1 MDFMATK
8 GIEYL
13 MVIGYLLLFIPFWL
27 LLERRARPAMATVPV
42 WAGDP
47 VAAMRGWFAVPDG
60 PSYHRGH
67 TWAAPVAAGRYRVGV
82 DDFARRLLGTPDE
95 LDLPPVGAR
104 LAEGETG
111 FRFRLDGRSIDLL
124 SPVAGRVVAL
134 NRDVLAD
141 PGRVTDD
148 PYGDGWLFE
157 VEAPPSTLR
166 NLLPARL
173 ARSWMEEAA
182 AALSGRMSAEL
193 GPVLQDGGVP
203 VPGFAR
209 ELSPE
214 RWPEIAAEL
223 LLTAPVEA
231 AEVAEAASVASAAVS
246 VSSDHP
252 SS

>member
-1 MDFMATK
+1 MDFMASK

-13 MVIGYLLLFIPFWL
+13 MVIGYLLLSVPFWL
-27 LLERRARPAMATVPV
+27 LLERRRRAAMPVPV
-42 WAGDP
+42 PAWTTDP
-47 VAAMRGWFAVPDG
+47 VAAIRGWFAVPDG

-67 TWAAPVAAGRYRVGV
+67 TWAAPIAAGRFRVGV
-82 DDFARRLLGTPDE
+82 DDFAQRLLGRPDALE
-95 LDLPPVGAR
+95 LPAVGAR
-104 LAEGETG
+104 LAEGEPG
-111 FRFRLDGRSIDLL
+111 FRFRFGGKSVDLL

-134 NRDVLAD
+134 NRDVLTD
-141 PGRVTDD
+141 PGQVSHD

-157 VEAPPSTLR
+157 VEAPPSTLA

-182 AALSGRMSAEL
+182 AALSGRLSAEL
-193 GPVLQDGGVP
+193 GPVLHDGGVP

-223 LLTAPVEA
+223 LLTAPGGA
-231 AEVAEAASVASAAVS
+231 ADVAVPT

>member
-1 MDFMATK
+1 MDFMASK

-13 MVIGYLLLFIPFWL
+13 MVIGYLLLSIPFWVL
-27 LLERRARPAMATVPV
+27 FERWTRPARLAGAVLAPAWAT
-42 WAGDP
+42 DS
-47 VAAMRGWFAVPDG
+47 VAAIRGWFAVPDG

-82 DDFARRLLGTPDE
+82 DDFAQRLLGRPDAFE
-95 LDLPPVGAR
+95 LPAVGAR
-104 LAEGETG
+104 LAEGEPG
-111 FRFRLDGRSIDLL
+111 FRFRLDGKSVDLL

-141 PGRVTDD
+141 PGRVSDD
-148 PYGDGWLFE
+148 PYGAGWLFE
-157 VEAPPSTLR
+157 VEAPPSTLA

-173 ARSWMEEAA
+173 ARTWMEETA

-214 RWPEIAAEL
+214 RWPEIAGEL
-223 LLTAPVEA
+223 LLTAPPAAA
-231 AEVAEAASVASAAVS
+231 AETATATAVP
-246 VSSDHP
+246 VSSDPAP
-252 SS
+252 S

>member
-1 MDFMATK
+1 MDFMASK

-13 MVIGYLLLFIPFWL
+13 MVIGYLALSIPFWL
-27 LLERRARPAMATVPV
+27 LLERWTRPARAAVPV
-42 WAGDP
+42 PAWIGDP

-82 DDFARRLLGTPDE
+82 DDFARRLLGRPDALE
-95 LDLPPVGAR
+95 LPAVGAR
-104 LAEGETG
+104 LAEGEAG
-111 FRFRLDGRSIDLL
+111 FRFRLDGRSVDLL

-134 NRDVLAD
+134 NPDALAD

-148 PYGDGWLFE
+148 PYGAGWLFE

-223 LLTAPVEA
+223 LLTAPVEVAPA
-231 AEVAEAASVASAAVS
+231 AAAAAAP

>member
-1 MDFMATK
+1 M
-8 GIEYL
+8 
-13 MVIGYLLLFIPFWL
+13 
-27 LLERRARPAMATVPV
+27 
-42 WAGDP
+42 
-47 VAAMRGWFAVPDG
+47 
-60 PSYHRGH
+60 
-67 TWAAPVAAGRYRVGV
+67 
-82 DDFARRLLGTPDE
+82 
-95 LDLPPVGAR
+95 
-104 LAEGETG
+104 
-111 FRFRLDGRSIDLL
+111 
-124 SPVAGRVVAL
+124 AGRVVAL
-134 NRDVLAD
+134 NPDALAD

-173 ARSWMEEAA
+173 ARSWMEETAA
-182 AALSGRMSAEL
+182 AMSGRMSAEL

-223 LLTAPVEA
+223 LLTAPVGA
-231 AEVAEAASVASAAVS
+231 AAAVP

>member
-1 MDFMATK
+1 M
-8 GIEYL
+8 L
-13 MVIGYLLLFIPFWL
+13 IGYLALSIPFWL
-27 LLERRARPAMATVPV
+27 LLERWTRPAGAPVPV
-42 WAGDP
+42 PAWIGDP

-67 TWAAPVAAGRYRVGV
+67 TWAAAVGGGRYRVGV

-111 FRFRLDGRSIDLL
+111 FRFRLDGRSVDLL
-124 SPVAGRVVAL
+124 SPVGGRVVAL
-134 NRDVLAD
+134 NPDALAD
-141 PGRVTDD
+141 PARVSDD
-148 PYGDGWLFE
+148 PYGAGWLLE

-223 LLTAPVEA
+223 LLTGPPP
-231 AEVAEAASVASAAVS
+231 

>member
-1 MDFMATK
+1 MDFMASK

-13 MVIGYLLLFIPFWL
+13 MVIGYLALSIPFWL
-27 LLERRARPAMATVPV
+27 LLERWTRPAGAPVPA
-42 WAGDP
+42 WIGDP

-67 TWAAPVAAGRYRVGV
+67 TWAAAVAAGRFRVGV

-111 FRFRLDGRSIDLL
+111 FRFRLDGRSVDLL
-124 SPVAGRVVAL
+124 SPVGGRVVAL
-134 NRDVLAD
+134 NRDAMAD

-148 PYGDGWLFE
+148 PYGAGWLLE

-223 LLTAPVEA
+223 LLTGPVA
-231 AEVAEAASVASAAVS
+231 AAVP